1 MRNILTT
8 SLLAGSL
15 LLGGASVARAQVSFG
30 IRIGPPPVVRVEHRP
45 PRPGPGFVWVRGY
58 WYPDPDGD
66 GHYTWHSGYWTR
78 PPYQG
83 AFWVPPRRDGGMFYE
98 GYWNGPR
105 GRVGHDHTW
114 DRDRGRDYDHF
125 ENNRRDNND
134 NRGDYN
140 RGNDN
145 NRGDYNRGND
155 NNRGN
160 YNQGD
165 HHDNDHHDN
174 DDNH

>member
-105 GRVGHDHTW
+105 GRVDHDHTW

-125 ENNRRDNND
+125 ENNRRDND

>member
-1 MRNILTT
+1 VYRHFCRINVRLKGFSNTFGGEIVMRNILTT

-30 IRIGPPPVVRVEHRP
+30 IRIGPPPAVRVEHRP

-58 WYPDPDGD
+58 WYPD
-66 GHYTWHSGYWTR
+66 SGYWTR

-83 AFWVPPRRDGGMFYE
+83 AYWVPPRRDGGMFYE

-105 GRVGHDHTW
+105 GRVDHDHAW

-125 ENNRRDNND
+125 RNND
-134 NRGDYN
+134 DRD
-140 RGNDN
+140 
-145 NRGDYNRGND
+145 
-155 NNRGN
+155 NRGN
-160 YNQGD
+160 YD
-165 HHDNDHHDN
+165 HRDNDHHDN
-174 DDNH
+174 DDHH

>member
-1 MRNILTT
+1 MRNLLVTF
-8 SLLAGSL
+8 LLAGSL

-30 IRIGPPPVVRVEHRP
+30 IRIGPPPAVRVEHRP

-66 GHYTWHSGYWTR
+66 GHYTWHQGYWTR

-83 AFWVPPRRDGGMFYE
+83 SYWVPPRRDNGMFYD

-105 GRVGHDHTW
+105 GRVDHDHAW
-114 DRDRGRDYDHF
+114 DREQNRDYNHF
-125 ENNRRDNND
+125 RNEDNNRQGYDK
-134 NRGDYN
+134 RGNHDN
-140 RGNDN
+140 RGND
-145 NRGDYNRGND
+145 
-155 NNRGN
+155 
-160 YNQGD
+160 NQGD

-174 DDNH
+174 GDNH